1 MPEGHTIHRAAQDQR
16 EMLLDKKITVSSP
29 QGRFVEGAKLLD
41 GQKCEGIEAIGK
53 HILYHFSNGRSLHI
67 HLGLAGKIY
76 RDPQPAAAPRDV
88 VRVRMESATHVV
100 DITGPAICE
109 ILDRS
114 ELDDF
119 RLRYGPDLLADKPEP
134 ARAIQKILSSRSPI
148 GTLLMNQ
155 KVISGI
161 GNIYR
166 TEILWILRINPLTR
180 GCDLDADILA
190 ELWDKMRELMLI
202 GVKYN
207 SIITN
212 GDLPKA
218 GQNVG
223 ERVFIYG
230 KETCPVS
237 GDPIVKS
244 KLNNRTLYHS
254 PTLQTR

>member
-1 MPEGHTIHRAAQDQR
+1 
-16 EMLLDKKITVSSP
+16 MLVGKKVAVSSP
-29 QGRFVEGAKLLD
+29 QGRFVEGARLLD
-41 GQKCEGIEAIGK
+41 TQVCESIEAIGK
-53 HILYHFSNGRSLHI
+53 HILYHFSNGRTLHI

-76 RDPQPAAAPRDV
+76 RDPQPASPPRDV
-88 VRVRMESATHVV
+88 VRVRMESMTHVV

-109 ILDRS
+109 IL
-114 ELDDF
+114 ELADLDSF
-119 RLRYGPDLLADKPEP
+119 RLRYGPDLLADTPDPK
-134 ARAIQKILSSRSPI
+134 RAIEKILASRSPI

-166 TEILWILRINPLTR
+166 IEILWLLGIHPLTR
-180 GCDLDADILA
+180 GCDLDRETLVK
-190 ELWDKMRELMLI
+190 LWDEMRALMQI

-223 ERVFIYG
+223 ERVFIYN
-230 KETCPVS
+230 KDACPKCA
-237 GDPIVKS
+237 DDIVVS
-244 KLNNRTLYHS
+244 KLNNRTLYHCA
-254 PTLQTR
+254 TCQTR